1 MRTISQVKKNS
12 RTMTK
17 TYVMQDGSTFKVTAK
32 NKRKSHK
39 WGQEHY
45 AYTIVLVRNGM
56 RLTFPFHDSAY
67 NMARGKGADEQMLN
81 QAMDAILLD
90 YDAYDYNRT
99 IDEFIEE
106 FGYDREDMAKV
117 SKIYNECME
126 TYFNLNKLFT
136 TEEMNEINEMIH

>member
-1 MRTISQVKKNS
+1 
-12 RTMTK
+12 MTK
-17 TYVMQDGSTFKVTAK
+17 TYTLSDRTSFKVTAK
-32 NKRKSHK
+32 NKRKSNK

-45 AYTIVLVRNGM
+45 AYTIVLEYDGM

-81 QAMDAILLD
+81 QAIDAILMD

-106 FGYDREDMAKV
+106 FGHDREDMAKV
-117 SKIYNECME
+117 SKIYDECRE
-126 TYFNLNKLFT
+126 TYFNLSKLFT
-136 TEEMNEINEMIH
+136 IEQLNEINEIIH